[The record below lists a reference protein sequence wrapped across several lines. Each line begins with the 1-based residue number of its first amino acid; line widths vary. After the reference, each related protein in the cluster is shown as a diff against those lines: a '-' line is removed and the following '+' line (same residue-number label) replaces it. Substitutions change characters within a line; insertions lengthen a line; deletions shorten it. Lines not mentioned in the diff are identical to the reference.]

1 MLYPKG
7 DDWCHAESCPIC
19 GMFYASGG
27 QHECHKPVDTDEVNP
42 LNGFDWKYAKIC
54 PDCGTTY
61 SSGDPHFCIKKNQA
75 DEVNHPD
82 HYTRGG
88 IECLDAIESAL
99 TPEEFRGY
107 IKGNILK
114 YTWREK
120 LKNKD
125 QDLKKAEFYLKK
137 LLGRK

>member
-1 MLYPKG
+1 MLYPEGK
-7 DDWCHAESCPIC
+7 SCPIC
-19 GMFYASGG
+19 GMLYASGG
-27 QHECHKPVDTDEVNP
+27 QHECHKPVDT
-42 LNGFDWKYAKIC
+42 
-54 PDCGTTY
+54 
-61 SSGDPHFCIKKNQA
+61 

-137 LLGRK
+137 LLGSK